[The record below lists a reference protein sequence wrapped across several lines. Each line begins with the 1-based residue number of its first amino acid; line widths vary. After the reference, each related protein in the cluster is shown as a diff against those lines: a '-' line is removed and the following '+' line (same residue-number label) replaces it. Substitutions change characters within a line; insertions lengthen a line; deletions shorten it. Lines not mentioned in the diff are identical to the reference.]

1 MKSSGTSVKAGFVML
16 APVARAKFSS
26 LSFYGCHIFQ
36 MTISLILNSFPP
48 LSPASGWPASSFSS
62 RYHSFFFFHFSL
74 IFCLPAF
81 LSTIIRYL
89 CNNVILSILKK
100 SASFIFSCSF
110 ILKSNFCP
118 KAPSRKPTRKTPNL
132 RDLLICKKP

>member
-1 MKSSGTSVKAGFVML
+1 MKSSGTSVKAGLAML
-16 APVARAKFSS
+16 APVARAKFS

-36 MTISLILNSFPP
+36 MTISLILNFFPL

-62 RYHSFFFFHFSL
+62 LYHSFFYFAFFPHILFAC
-74 IFCLPAF
+74 FF